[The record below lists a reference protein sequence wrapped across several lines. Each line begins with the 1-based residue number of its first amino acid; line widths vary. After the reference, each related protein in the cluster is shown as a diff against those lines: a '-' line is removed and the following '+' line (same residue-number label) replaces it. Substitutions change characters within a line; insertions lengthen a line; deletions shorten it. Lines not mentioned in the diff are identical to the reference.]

1 MVQMLLS
8 AGPPKVHV
16 NYRQHQRHPLLS
28 SSTTPKGVS
37 GQGTGQSTGMG
48 QGGVGSRNIGN
59 NHTVTALCLAAA
71 VGDVECVRALLRAGA
86 NPSIACYEHAFLITG
101 SSSSSTPST
110 EQGSGGSG
118 GTDKMLT
125 PREFAHKGKHETV
138 VLALLEHQQ
147 QHKLPLTRLQPP
159 PRSQK
164 KKPSS

>member
-37 GQGTGQSTGMG
+37 GQGTGQGTGMG
-48 QGGVGSRNIGN
+48 QGGVGSRNIGS

-71 VGDVECVRALLRAGA
+71 VGDVECVRALLQAGA
-86 NPSIACYEHAFLITG
+86 NPSISCFEHAFLITG
-101 SSSSSTPST
+101 SSSSSSPTT
-110 EQGSGGSG
+110 EQGSG
-118 GTDKMLT
+118 DKMLT
-125 PREFAHKGKHETV
+125 PREFARKGKHETV
-138 VLALLEHQQ
+138 VIALLEHQQ